1 MSSVLVLLVTVPII
15 AIVACVWLPYRAAQ
29 AVTVVSGLVS
39 FALVVVL
46 VTAQRPVEAIG
57 FLRVDSLSLVFLLA
71 VSFLYPAV
79 SAYTVGYLGRE
90 ARATAGAGEEARV
103 EFSHYARNFHVG
115 INAFAW
121 AMLCAPAV
129 DGLALL
135 WVAIEVTTVASA
147 LLVAIDATDQ
157 ATEAAWKYVLIAS
170 SGLGLGLLAT
180 VFMYYAGADVLG
192 QSFDL
197 AFQPL
202 LMHAAQLPATPV
214 RLAFVLAVLGYGTK
228 VGLFPV
234 HTWLPDAHSEAPSP
248 VSALLSGALLAV
260 SFYAILRY
268 LQIAQITLGTRF
280 PRELLIGFGLASLA
294 LAALYL
300 LDQRDLK
307 RLLAYSSVEHMG
319 ILAIGIGLGSPVA
332 AAGVLLHI
340 LGHAAAKGNAFM
352 GAGTLVQK
360 FGTKDLGRLRG
371 GIDALPW
378 TGPLLLMAVLAL
390 SGMPPFALFRS
401 EFQIVTGGF
410 TANPWITGALVLLVV
425 VAFAGLMESITKVL
439 FGPGQPDEPLGD
451 TVPEATTADSGWM
464 IAPVIAGIVVLVV
477 LGVHPP
483 QVVVNLLTSGA
494 NELMGAR

>member
-1 MSSVLVLLVTVPII
+1 MSSVLVLLVTVPIMAVI
-15 AIVACVWLPYRAAQ
+15 ASVWLPYRAAQ
-29 AVTVVSGLVS
+29 AVTVASGLVS

-79 SAYTVGYLGRE
+79 SAYAVGYLGRE
-90 ARATAGAGEEARV
+90 ARATAGAGEEART

-202 LMHAAQLPATPV
+202 LLHAAQLPATPV

-319 ILAIGIGLGSPVA
+319 ILAIGIGVGSPVA

-352 GAGTLVQK
+352 GGRDAGSEVRHE
-360 FGTKDLGRLRG
+360 GSRAVARG
-371 GIDALPW
+371 HRRA
-378 TGPLLLMAVLAL
+378 PLDGSAAAHGGAGAV
-390 SGMPPFALFRS
+390 RH
-401 EFQIVTGGF
+401 
-410 TANPWITGALVLLVV
+410 
-425 VAFAGLMESITKVL
+425 
-439 FGPGQPDEPLGD
+439 
-451 TVPEATTADSGWM
+451 
-464 IAPVIAGIVVLVV
+464 APVRPV
-477 LGVHPP
+477 P
-483 QVVVNLLTSGA
+483 QRVPDRDRWLHGESVDHG
-494 NELMGAR
+494 GARAARRRGVRRADGEHHEGAVRPGAAGRAAG

>member
-1 MSSVLVLLVTVPII
+1 MTTVLILQVTVPIV
-15 AIVACVWLPYRAAQ
+15 AILACLWLPYRAAQ
-29 AVTVVSGLVS
+29 AITLTSGLVS
-39 FALVVVL
+39 FALVVML
-46 VTAQRPVEAIG
+46 VPARRTVEALG

-71 VSFLYPAV
+71 VGFLYPAV
-79 SAYTVGYLGRE
+79 SAYAVGYLNRE
-90 ARATAGAGEEARV
+90 ARATAAAGDEASA
-103 EFSHYARNFHVG
+103 EFSRYSRHFHVG

-135 WVAIEVTTVASA
+135 WVAIEVTTVVSA

-202 LMHAAQLPATPV
+202 LAHASQLPTTPV

-268 LQIAQITLGTRF
+268 LQIAQVTLGTRF
-280 PRELLIGFGLASLA
+280 PRGLLIGFGVASLA

-319 ILAIGIGLGSPVA
+319 ILAIGIGLGSPLA

-340 LGHAAAKGNAFM
+340 LGHATAKGNAFM
-352 GAGTLVQK
+352 GAGALVQK

-410 TANPWITGALVLLVV
+410 AANPWVTGALVVLVV
-425 VAFAGLMESITKVL
+425 VAFAGLMSSITRVL
-439 FGPGQPDEPLGD
+439 FRPGHPNLDADGR
-451 TVPEATTADSGWM
+451 VPVATDADAGWM
-464 IAPVIAGIVVLVV
+464 VVPVIVGILVLVV

-483 QVVVNLLTSGA
+483 QAVVELLTSGA
-494 NELMGAR
+494 HELTGAR